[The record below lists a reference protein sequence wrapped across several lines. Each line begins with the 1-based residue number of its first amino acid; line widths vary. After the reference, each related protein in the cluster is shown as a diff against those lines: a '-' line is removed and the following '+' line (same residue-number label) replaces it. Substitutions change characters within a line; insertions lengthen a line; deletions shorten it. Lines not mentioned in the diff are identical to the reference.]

1 VDTVDLAIKMTA
13 DASDAADAFDQVG
26 SSASAMADDV
36 AAAAGQADTATRDLA
51 GGVDTLGSSSSQAA
65 GGLGDLGGA
74 LSLMPGPL
82 GAVGGGMTALQPA
95 IMGAAGASDLL
106 SLAMNSTAV
115 QTAKAKAQAA
125 AMAVKTVAMSAA
137 SKAAA
142 ATQWLL
148 NAAMAANPIGLLVV
162 AVAAAV
168 AGFILLYKKSDTFRA
183 LVNKVGEIGQKAI
196 GFIVDKAK
204 TLGEKLDD
212 LLEPVGG
219 LSGAVEAIGDVG
231 KKAFELWLTP
241 LRLVIGLIKDII
253 DWISKIKIPDLGALG
268 DVFRSSS
275 PGLEP
280 TTGGIVRHTPAG
292 WTQVN
297 VTINGAVDKLG
308 TARELDKLLT
318 GYGLVQ
324 GRIAGP

>member
-1 VDTVDLAIKMTA
+1 VDLAIKMTA

-36 AAAAGQADTATRDLA
+36 AAAAGQADTASRDLA
-51 GGVDTLGSSSSQAA
+51 GGVDALGSSSAQAA

-82 GAVGGGMTALQPA
+82 GAVGGGMESLAPL
-95 IMGAAGASDLL
+95 IMGATGAADLM
-106 SLAMNSTAV
+106 SLAMEKTGLA
-115 QTAKAKAQAA
+115 TAKAKAQAA
-125 AMAVKTVAMSAA
+125 AHAVATKAQAAATKTAAAVQWLFNAAMSANPLGLLLVGL
-137 SKAAA
+137 AAA
-142 ATQWLL
+142 
-148 NAAMAANPIGLLVV
+148 IGLFV
-162 AVAAAV
+162 
-168 AGFILLYKKSDTFRA
+168 LLYKRSDTFRA
-183 LVNKVGEIGQKAI
+183 LVQKVGDLGQKAI

-241 LRLVIGLIKDII
+241 LRTVIDLVKNLI
-253 DWISKIKIPDLGALG
+253 DWISKIDIPDL
-268 DVFRSSS
+268 SSLPGLRVAAGF
-275 PGLEP
+275 PGLESS
-280 TTGGIVRHTPAG
+280 TGGIVRHTPAG